1 MKKTIIIFSIL
12 IICLIVFF
20 NASTYSFYRGNL
32 NIEAIVALA
41 AIIFF
46 FIGVILNKMSLQKRS
61 IQQPKAAEYQ
71 KIKELKISNREFDV
85 LLALSEDLTNKEI
98 AEKLFISE
106 STTKTHVSNLLS
118 KLQVSKRTEAIKKA
132 QILGIIKSK

>member
-1 MKKTIIIFSIL
+1 MKKTIIIFSTL
-12 IICLIVFF
+12 IICLIVFL

-46 FIGVILNKMSLQKRS
+46 FIGVMLNKMSLQKRS
-61 IQQPKAAEYQ
+61 IHQPKATDYQ

-85 LLALSEDLTNKEI
+85 LLALSEDLSNKEI

-132 QILGIIKSK
+132 QVLGIIKSK